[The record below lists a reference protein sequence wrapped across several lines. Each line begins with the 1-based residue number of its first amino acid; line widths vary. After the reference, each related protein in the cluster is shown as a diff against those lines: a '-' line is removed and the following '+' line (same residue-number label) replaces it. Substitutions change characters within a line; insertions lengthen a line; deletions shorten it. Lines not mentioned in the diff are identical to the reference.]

1 MNPAPEW
8 LLLTTVCY
16 FTCWFVLFVVYHL
29 NGLAQ
34 ISGGII
40 SLWAFVSILSY
51 LRSSLSDT
59 LH

>member
-1 MNPAPEW
+1 MNSTHGW

-29 NGLAQ
+29 SGLAQ

-40 SLWAFVSILSY
+40 SLWAFVSILTS
-51 LRSSLSDT
+51 LRSNLSNT
-59 LH
+59 LL